1 MIGQMPYKYY
11 LASLTDQVQLFNR
24 HLANYTGPSGDEQ
37 VRLYY
42 LGLDYA
48 GYILIVGVY
57 MF

>member
-1 MIGQMPYKYY
+1 MIGQMPHKYY
-11 LASLTDQVQLFNR
+11 LAPMTDQVQMFNR
-24 HLANYTGPSGDEQ
+24 HLANYTGASGDVQ

-42 LGLDYA
+42 LGLDYI